1 MKLIELIESGVSYD
15 DILYHDSWALGMRMC
30 KDLGNAFVYCC
41 QETGKFIKGHMDH
54 TGYKRVV
61 LCKKILADDK
71 WSKRRLII
79 NKSRDSKI
87 QDRIGEIIESY
98 YSYIIRRFFK

>member
-30 KDLGNAFVYCC
+30 KDLGDVFVYCC
-41 QETGKFIKGHMDH
+41 PETGKFIEGHMDH

-71 WSKRRLII
+71 WSKRRLIT
-79 NKSRDSKI
+79 NKSCGRL
-87 QDRIGEIIESY
+87 
-98 YSYIIRRFFK
+98 